1 MKSCWRG
8 PHPTDKTLLYPPPRL
23 PSEAFKP
30 FEVRSKMAAGVAT
43 WLPFARAAAVGWL
56 PLARKTMPKPPVD
69 KSSRS
74 DEILFVNVSG
84 LRFQVPAA
92 KYYQAS
98 AVSTP
103 LLPG

>member
-1 MKSCWRG
+1 
-8 PHPTDKTLLYPPPRL
+8 
-23 PSEAFKP
+23 
-30 FEVRSKMAAGVAT
+30 MAAGVAT

-84 LRFQVPAA
+84 LRFQVPLPGRSRPLRTTRLQPLS
-92 KYYQAS
+92 KYYHSS
-98 AVSTP
+98 AFSINLFYCDYDLSKTP
-103 LLPG
+103 